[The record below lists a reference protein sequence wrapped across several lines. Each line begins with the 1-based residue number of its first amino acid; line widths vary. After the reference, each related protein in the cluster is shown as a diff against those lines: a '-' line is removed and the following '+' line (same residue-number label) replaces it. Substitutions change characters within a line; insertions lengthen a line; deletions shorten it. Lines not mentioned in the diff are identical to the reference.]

1 MEFQNLSRKRI
12 RFIIMGLMLS
22 SLLSAVDSTIVG
34 TAMPKVVDDLGG
46 MNHYT
51 WPFTAYMLTSTI
63 SIPIFGKLA
72 DLFGRKP
79 IYFIGVITFIV
90 SSALCGIANNMLQLI
105 LFRGLQGIGG
115 GVLISGSMQIVGE
128 LFPVKERGKYMGII
142 SSVFGFASLLGPTLG
157 GIISDNLSW
166 RWIFY
171 INLPLGIL
179 AMIIMFRS
187 LPYRRCQQHRKI
199 DYAGGIALIF
209 ALVPLLLA
217 FLWAGKDYAWNSA
230 PIIGLLAAAGIM
242 IGTFI
247 ILEGRAVEP
256 VVPLSMFKNSVF
268 LVSVLAAFL
277 SSILLFTVVI
287 YVPLFVQGVLGLNA
301 TGSGVMIT
309 PMNLSQVVTGVI
321 VGQIIAK
328 TGKYKRL
335 AVFSFVVT
343 TAGIGYLSCLGAGA
357 SRLQMV
363 VTLILLGVGA
373 GIIMP
378 VLSIAVQ
385 NVFSQDQ
392 IGVVSAGLQFF
403 RNLGA
408 TLGTAILG
416 TVMAS
421 GMKDGLAQAVQQVFL
436 LGFVIGVGGIVIIF
450 FLKEIKLKNNNM
462 EIDG

>member
-1 MEFQNLSRKRI
+1 
-12 RFIIMGLMLS
+12 MLS

-34 TAMPKVVDDLGG
+34 TAMPKVVNDLQG

-79 IYFIGVITFIV
+79 IYFIGVITFIL
-90 SSALCGIANNMLQLI
+90 SSALCGAANNMLQLI

-142 SSVFGFASLLGPTLG
+142 SSVFGFASLMGPTVG
-157 GIISDNLSW
+157 GVIADNFSW

-179 AMIIMFRS
+179 AMIIMFWA
-187 LPYRRCQQHRKI
+187 LPYQRSHQHRKI
-199 DYAGGIALIF
+199 DYAGGLALIF

-217 FLWAGKDYAWNSA
+217 FLWAGKDYAWRSA
-230 PIIGLLAAAGIM
+230 PIISLLVVAGIM

-247 ILEGRAVEP
+247 ILEGKAVEP
-256 VVPLSMFKNSVF
+256 VVPLSMFKNSIF

-287 YVPLFVQGVLGLNA
+287 YVPLFVQGVLGANA
-301 TGSGVMIT
+301 TSSGVIIT
-309 PMNLSQVVTGVI
+309 PMNISQVVTGI
-321 VGQIIAK
+321 ITGQIIAK
-328 TGKYKRL
+328 TGKYKGL
-335 AVFSFVVT
+335 AVFGFVVT
-343 TAGIGYLSCLGAGA
+343 TAGIGYLSGLGPGT
-357 SRLQMV
+357 SDFQMV
-363 VTLILLGVGA
+363 ILLILLGLGA
-373 GIIMP
+373 GTIMP
-378 VLSIAVQ
+378 ALSISVQ
-385 NVFSQDQ
+385 NVFPQDQ

-403 RNLGA
+403 RNLGG
-408 TLGTAILG
+408 TLGTAVLG
-416 TVMAS
+416 TVMAA
-421 GMKDGLAQAVQQVFL
+421 GVKNGLAYAIQHVFL
-436 LGFVIGVGGIVIIF
+436 LGFFVGAGGIAVIF
-450 FLKEIKLKNNNM
+450 FLKEIELNNKM
-462 EIDG
+462 EFIE

>member
-1 MEFQNLSRKRI
+1 
-12 RFIIMGLMLS
+12 MLS
-22 SLLSAVDSTIVG
+22 SLLSAVDSTVVG
-34 TAMPKVVDDLGG
+34 TAMPKVVEDLGG
-46 MNHYT
+46 MNHYA

-79 IYFIGVITFIV
+79 VYFIGVITFIV
-90 SSALCGIANNMLQLI
+90 SSALCGISNNMLQLI

-142 SSVFGFASLLGPTLG
+142 SSVFGFASLLGPALG

-171 INLPLGIL
+171 INLPPGIL
-179 AMIIMFRS
+179 AMIIMFRA
-187 LPYRRCQQHRKI
+187 LPHRRRRQHRKL

-217 FLWAGKDYAWNSA
+217 FMWAGKDYAWNSP
-230 PIIGLLAAAGIM
+230 PIIGLLGAAGIM

-247 ILEGRAVEP
+247 ILEGKAVEP
-256 VVPLSMFKNSVF
+256 VVPLSMFKNSIF

-287 YVPLFVQGVLGLNA
+287 YVPLFVQEVLGINA

-309 PMNLSQVVTGVI
+309 PMNVSQVVTGVI
-321 VGQIIAK
+321 VGQIISK
-328 TGKYKRL
+328 TGKYKKL
-335 AVFSFVVT
+335 AVFSFVAT
-343 TAGIGYLSCLGAGA
+343 TAGIGYLSRLGAGA
-357 SRLQMV
+357 SSRQMV
-363 VTLILLGVGA
+363 AALICLGVGA

-385 NVFSQDQ
+385 NVFAQDR

-421 GMKDGLAQAVQQVFL
+421 GMKDGLAQAVHQVFL
-436 LGFVIGVGGIVIIF
+436 LGFLIGAGGIVIIF
-450 FLKEIKLKNNNM
+450 FLKEIELNNNNM
-462 EIDG
+462 ETDG

>member
-1 MEFQNLSRKRI
+1 MGFQNLSSQRI
-12 RFIIMGLMLS
+12 RFIIIGLMLS

-34 TAMPKVVDDLGG
+34 TAMPKVVNDLQG

-79 IYFIGVITFIV
+79 IYFIGVITFIL
-90 SSALCGIANNMLQLI
+90 SSALCGAANNMLQLI

-142 SSVFGFASLLGPTLG
+142 SSVFGFASLMGPTVG
-157 GIISDNLSW
+157 GVIADNFSW

-179 AMIIMFRS
+179 AMIIMFWA
-187 LPYRRCQQHRKI
+187 LPYQRSHQHRKI
-199 DYAGGIALIF
+199 DYAGGLALIF

-217 FLWAGKDYAWNSA
+217 FLWAGKDYAWRSA
-230 PIIGLLAAAGIM
+230 PIISLLVVAGIM

-247 ILEGRAVEP
+247 ILEGKAVEP
-256 VVPLSMFKNSVF
+256 VVPLSMFKNSIF

-287 YVPLFVQGVLGLNA
+287 YVPLFVQGVLGANA
-301 TGSGVMIT
+301 TSSGVIIT
-309 PMNLSQVVTGVI
+309 PMNISQVVTGI
-321 VGQIIAK
+321 ITGQIIAK
-328 TGKYKRL
+328 TGKYKGL
-335 AVFSFVVT
+335 AVFGFVVT
-343 TAGIGYLSCLGAGA
+343 TAGIGYLSGLGPGT
-357 SRLQMV
+357 SDFQMV
-363 VTLILLGVGA
+363 ILLILLGLGA
-373 GIIMP
+373 GTIMP
-378 VLSIAVQ
+378 ALSISVQ
-385 NVFSQDQ
+385 NVFPQDQ

-403 RNLGA
+403 RNLGG
-408 TLGTAILG
+408 TLGTAVLG
-416 TVMAS
+416 TVMAA
-421 GMKDGLAQAVQQVFL
+421 GVKNGLAYAIQHVFL
-436 LGFVIGVGGIVIIF
+436 LGFFVGAGGIAVIF
-450 FLKEIKLKNNNM
+450 FLKEIELNNKM
-462 EIDG
+462 EFIE